1 MSVAGILASSLFSSF
16 GSHQTQ
22 KPSGTSSSKTESFE
36 SDLQSGNL
44 SGAQSMFSILQQ
56 KLTAQGLN
64 VSGSAV
70 SSEMTQLGS
79 DLKSGNITAAK
90 GDYATLKQTLSHNNG
105 VSQTQHPKSTGAL
118 QSAVESQSNQLTVAL
133 QAYGSLQQNPLVSGQ
148 SNSLLPNS
156 SSLGLYA

>member
-22 KPSGTSSSKTESFE
+22 KTSGSSSSNPESFE

-56 KLTAQGLN
+56 KLTAQGLT

-70 SSEMTQLGS
+70 SSQVTQLGS
-79 DLKSGNITAAK
+79 DLKSGNLTAAK
-90 GDYATLKQTLSHNNG
+90 ADYATLKHTLSTNNG
-105 VSQTQHPKSTGAL
+105 VSRPQHSQSTSAL
-118 QSAVESQSNQLTVAL
+118 QSAIESQSNQLNAAL
-133 QAYGSLQQNPLVSGQ
+133 QTYSSLQQNPLVSGQ
-148 SNSLLPNS
+148 SNSLLANS
-156 SSLGLYA
+156 NSLGLYA